1 ETGSCGVT
9 LFFVLSGYLI
19 TGILKREIDRTGK
32 VAFKRFYQR
41 RARRLLPALVLL
53 LAAVT
58 VGGGLQ
64 IIPHLLPIVL
74 YSSNY
79 FLGASQGPL
88 SIPPSLSQTW
98 SLGVEEQFYLLWPV
112 VLVVLARLLGLKRTC
127 WAVLIAVVILG
138 LWREVLWLQSAN
150 PARLFFSSDGR
161 ASELLVGCLVALM
174 PPLRARAPVTVGAL
188 IAIVAFSLLHP
199 QALFVPIV
207 VGGGMLLGTTTALVI
222 ATVTERS
229 TAGRILSWAPLR
241 GIGLV

>member
-1 ETGSCGVT
+1 
-9 LFFVLSGYLI
+9 
-19 TGILKREIDRTGK
+19 
-32 VAFKRFYQR
+32 
-41 RARRLLPALVLL
+41 
-53 LAAVT
+53 
-58 VGGGLQ
+58 
-64 IIPHLLPIVL
+64 
-74 YSSNY
+74 
-79 FLGASQGPL
+79 
-88 SIPPSLSQTW
+88 
-98 SLGVEEQFYLLWPV
+98 
-112 VLVVLARLLGLKRTC
+112 
-127 WAVLIAVVILG
+127 
-138 LWREVLWLQSAN
+138 EVLWLQSAN

-241 GIGLV
+241 GIGLVSYGWYLWHVPVLSWASSLTPLDRWPATTPFLCFGGLSLLIAIASYELVERRFTRGSHVWSVFERLPPSRRHT